1 MATDV
6 LLLVR
11 PQALRGVASTEGRMT
26 FEELVRGYE
35 DEVYGLAL
43 RILGDR
49 DAALEAAN
57 LAFQKAYRAFDRYDP
72 SRPARSRRPA
82 GSSARA
88 AEPRPRGTPQRR
100 IA

>member
-1 MATDV
+1 
-6 LLLVR
+6 
-11 PQALRGVASTEGRMT
+11 MT

-57 LAFQKAYRAFDRYDP
+57 LAFRKAYRAFATSTI
-72 SRPARSRRPA
+72 SRSTRSP
-82 GSSARA
+82 G
-88 AEPRPRGTPQRR
+88 
-100 IA
+100 